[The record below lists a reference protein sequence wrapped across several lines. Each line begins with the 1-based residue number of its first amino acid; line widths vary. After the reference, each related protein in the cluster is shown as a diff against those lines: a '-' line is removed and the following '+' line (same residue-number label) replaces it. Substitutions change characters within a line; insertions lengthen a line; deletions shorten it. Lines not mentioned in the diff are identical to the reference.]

1 MNFKSTVALA
11 LIALLSGTA
20 AVAQTKAPE
29 PDFTLSY
36 NVGVTTDY
44 RFRSLSQ
51 TSFKPALQAG
61 ADFSHKSGLYLGV
74 WGANVNWI
82 KDYVGAT
89 KGSME
94 LDLYGGFKTEVAKDL
109 GLDLGLI
116 AYQYPGN
123 TAGDVT
129 NFVNANTTE
138 IYGALTYKI
147 VTVKYSYSTSNFIAN
162 SNSSGSYYVEA
173 AANLD
178 VGNGITI
185 TPHVGY
191 QSIPNVTLDAGNYT
205 DFSLTV
211 AKDLGNGLSASVV
224 AYATDAKDSF
234 YKVSPTANLG
244 KTGLAVGLKYSF

>member
-1 MNFKSTVALA
+1 MNFKTTSALA

-74 WGANVNWI
+74 LGSNVNWI

-116 AYQYPGN
+116 TYQYPSN
-123 TAGDVT
+123 TAAAKT
-129 NFVNANTTE
+129 VNANTTE

-147 VTVKYSYSTSNFIAN
+147 ATVKYSYSTSNFVAN

-185 TPHVGY
+185 TPHMGY
-191 QSIPNVTLDAGNYT
+191 QSIPNVTADAGNYT

-234 YKVSPTANLG
+234 YKVSPIANLG

>member
-1 MNFKSTVALA
+1 MNFKSTAALA

-36 NVGVTTDY
+36 NVGATTDY

-51 TSFKPALQAG
+51 TSFGPALQAG

-74 WGANVNWI
+74 WGANINWI

-94 LDLYGGFKTEVAKDL
+94 LDLYGGFKTKVAKDL

-116 AYQYPGN
+116 TYQYPGN
-123 TAGDVT
+123 TAGNVT

-138 IYGALTYKI
+138 IYGALSYKI

-178 VGNGITI
+178 VGNGFTV

-191 QSIPNVTLDAGNYT
+191 QSIPNVTADAGNYT

-211 AKDLGNGLSASVV
+211 AKDLGNGLSVSVA

-244 KTGLAVGLKYSF
+244 KTGLAVGVKYSF